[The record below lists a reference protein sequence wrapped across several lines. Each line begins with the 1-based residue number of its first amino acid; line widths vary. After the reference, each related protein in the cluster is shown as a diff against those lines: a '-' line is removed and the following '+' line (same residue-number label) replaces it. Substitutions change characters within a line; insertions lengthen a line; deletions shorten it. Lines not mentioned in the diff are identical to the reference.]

1 MSNKIQRITI
11 DSSDAMTELCFLGKS
26 TGADKSPYNIC
37 RHRHPYTAVYN
48 MLFASLKNK
57 PIEFAEIGV
66 AAGCSAI
73 LWDMYFT
80 SEHMRLHY
88 FDRDASFLEHG
99 RQMTGGRTN
108 YSLMD
113 VSVDG
118 EVVRALRQSFGE
130 GTVQYDVILDDS
142 SHEHEHQ
149 IRIIKEAFPLLK
161 PGGLLIIEDIFRST
175 PEEEYERELLDILPQ
190 CSAAYFVMCEH
201 KDRWSPGWD
210 NDKLL
215 VLVKA

>member
-1 MSNKIQRITI
+1 
-11 DSSDAMTELCFLGKS
+11 
-26 TGADKSPYNIC
+26 
-37 RHRHPYTAVYN
+37 

-80 SEHMRLHY
+80 SNQTRLHY

-99 RQMTGGRTN
+99 RDMTGSRTKF
-108 YSLMD
+108 SLMD

-118 EVVRALRQSFGE
+118 DVVRALKESFGVDST
-130 GTVQYDVILDDS
+130 GKLYDVILDDS
-142 SHEHEHQ
+142 SHEHGHQ

-161 PGGLLIIEDIFRST
+161 PGGLLIVEDIFRAT
-175 PEEEYERELLDILPQ
+175 PEEEYERELIDILPQ

-210 NDKLL
+210 NDKIL
-215 VLVKA
+215 VLVKS

>member
-1 MSNKIQRITI
+1 MPNTIERITI

-26 TGADKSPYNIC
+26 TGSDKSPYNTC

-48 MLFASLKNK
+48 MLFSPLKNQ
-57 PIEFAEIGV
+57 PIHFAEIGV

-73 LWDMYFT
+73 LWDLYFT
-80 SEHMRLHY
+80 HEGTRLHY
-88 FDRDASFLEHG
+88 FDREEGFLENG
-99 RQMTGGRTN
+99 RGLTSSRTK

-118 EVVRALRQSFGE
+118 DVVRALKGSRGE
-130 GTVQYDVILDDS
+130 ALYDVILDDS
-142 SHEHEHQ
+142 SHEHGHQ

-161 PGGLLIIEDIFRST
+161 QGGLLIVEDIFRSI
-175 PEEEYERELLDILPQ
+175 PEEEYSRELTDILPQ
-190 CSAAYFVMCEH
+190 CSAAYFILCEH
-201 KDRWSPGWD
+201 KYKFSPGWD

-215 VLVKA
+215 VLVKE